1 MGTQT
6 KRFGTIGDLSL
17 NESKRLQLQAAIDK
31 SKSIENR
38 RRFGQF
44 ATPYELA
51 QEIISYGL
59 TLQHEKEISF
69 LEPAMGTGA
78 FYSALLSECGK
89 RYKSI
94 KSATGI
100 ELDDE
105 IGRAHV

>member
-17 NESKRLQLQAAIDK
+17 NESKRLQLQAVIDK

-38 RRFGQF
+38 RQFSQF

-59 TLQHEKEISF
+59 TPLFCVHIWGGGVF
-69 LEPAMGTGA
+69 
-78 FYSALLSECGK
+78 
-89 RYKSI
+89 
-94 KSATGI
+94 
-100 ELDDE
+100 
-105 IGRAHV
+105 